1 MLLIPLVMASFLIV
15 LLIVFASTHKVTAAG
30 KFTIVVRINLK
41 KLDNSQKLKVIEVC

>member
-15 LLIVFASTHKVTAAG
+15 SLFVFASTHKVTAAG